1 MNKFGFIGILLFLSQ
16 IAFGQE
22 WLHDFETAKKKAA
35 DTNNNIVLVFA
46 GSDWCTPCI
55 KLEREIWN
63 SSEFIDYSNKNFV
76 MLKADFPRQKK
87 NKLSKE
93 QQKHNDLLA
102 EKYNLEGYFPLVLIL
117 NAQGK
122 VLGKTGY
129 KKLSPEKYISLLNS
143 FEG

>member
-1 MNKFGFIGILLFLSQ
+1 
-16 IAFGQE
+16 
-22 WLHDFETAKKKAA
+22 
-35 DTNNNIVLVFA
+35 
-46 GSDWCTPCI
+46 
-55 KLEREIWN
+55 
-63 SSEFIDYSNKNFV
+63 